1 MSPLRDHKS
10 GFLGDLRAGLPNR
23 LMCSVDAGNGT
34 GLQHKAGRNY
44 HPFNGF
50 Q

>member
-1 MSPLRDHKS
+1 MMRYRGAVSPLRDRKS

-23 LMCSVDAGNGT
+23 LGT